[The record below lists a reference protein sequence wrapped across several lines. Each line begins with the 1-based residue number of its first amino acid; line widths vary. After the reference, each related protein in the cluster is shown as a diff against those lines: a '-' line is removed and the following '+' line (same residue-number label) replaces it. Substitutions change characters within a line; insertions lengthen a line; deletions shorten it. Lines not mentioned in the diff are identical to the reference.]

1 MVFYSATLIENEDGN
16 RIMLHASK
24 PTQREALAKQL
35 LTPSADGKLGSKKVK
50 LKGNWEDTIYACSWA
65 CKKSCVLE
73 WLHRLSYLVIE
84 YHGQY
89 MYVFFLDQ
97 P

>member
-50 LKGNWEDTIYACSWA
+50 LKKEKIPFMRA
-65 CKKSCVLE
+65 LE
-73 WLHRLSYLVIE
+73 HLRKVVYRNGYTGLAIWSLNI
-84 YHGQY
+84 
-89 MYVFFLDQ
+89 MDNTCMFFS
-97 P
+97 